1 MSDNIE
7 LFTPMQLGDIVL
19 SHRIV
24 MAPMTRMRANT
35 VTSSASQLMATYYS
49 QRATSG
55 GLIIAEASQIV
66 PGGQLM
72 HASPG
77 IYSEQQTSAWQ
88 QVTQAVHDKGGK
100 IFLQLWHVGRISH
113 SSWQPNNMLPVAP
126 SAIAANGEVLTRNG
140 QKVAFEQPREM
151 LLEEINQLVL
161 DYSSAAKNAM
171 LAGFDGVEIHSAN
184 GFLLEQFLQTRS
196 NNRNDMY
203 GGSIENRCRLV
214 LQVID
219 AVCAV
224 WGSGRVGIRLSP
236 YGRINDS
243 GETDPIPLYTKLVQE
258 LNTRNLAYLHL
269 VEPRSSGAA
278 QQDVDHL
285 DMPEV
290 GTIFR
295 PHWRNTLIVAGNFN
309 GETAK
314 KIIENNCADAV
325 AFGRLFVSNPDLVNR
340 LKENLPLSPYNRSTF
355 YQGNEQ
361 GYIDYPEFYKKDLQ

>member
-1 MSDNIE
+1 M
-7 LFTPMQLGDIVL
+7 
-19 SHRIV
+19 
-24 MAPMTRMRANT
+24 
-35 VTSSASQLMATYYS
+35 
-49 QRATSG
+49 
-55 GLIIAEASQIV
+55 
-66 PGGQLM
+66 
-72 HASPG
+72 
-77 IYSEQQTSAWQ
+77 
-88 QVTQAVHDKGGK
+88 
-100 IFLQLWHVGRISH
+100 
-113 SSWQPNNMLPVAP
+113 
-126 SAIAANGEVLTRNG
+126 
-140 QKVAFEQPREM
+140 
-151 LLEEINQLVL
+151 
-161 DYSSAAKNAM
+161 
-171 LAGFDGVEIHSAN
+171 
-184 GFLLEQFLQTRS
+184 
-196 NNRNDMY
+196 
-203 GGSIENRCRLV
+203 V